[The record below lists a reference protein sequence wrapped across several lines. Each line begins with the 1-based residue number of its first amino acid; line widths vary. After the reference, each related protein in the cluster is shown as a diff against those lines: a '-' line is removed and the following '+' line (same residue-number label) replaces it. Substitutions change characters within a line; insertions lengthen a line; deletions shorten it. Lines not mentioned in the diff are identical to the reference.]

1 MLVSKKRASEA
12 NSARPRKTS
21 SFLSKV
27 LFKKAGSCT
36 TSKINNQILL
46 IFIDPVEASPRW
58 WNLWNEKIETTVLW
72 KIINKTRKQTFE
84 NKCVHYKITT
94 REERFQPPAEMVS
107 PTKNF
112 TFNFSNNTLKTL
124 TKQNKHRN

>member
-1 MLVSKKRASEA
+1 MKK
-12 NSARPRKTS
+12 K
-21 SFLSKV
+21 
-27 LFKKAGSCT
+27 
-36 TSKINNQILL
+36 
-46 IFIDPVEASPRW
+46 
-58 WNLWNEKIETTVLW
+58 ETTVLR

-112 TFNFSNNTLKTL
+112 TFNFSNNTFKTL
-124 TKQNKHRN
+124 KKQTQKLDLCEKGKQKKTQ